1 MAAAATRDASL
12 SDRERRSHGVV
23 HTPSALARFVA
34 ERCDHHLKRLGFGGL
49 ADERVTVIDP
59 ACGPGIFLAAVATV
73 AGSGV
78 RCVGVDR
85 DPAALE
91 VAGRVL
97 SPLDQ
102 LTLLETDALESL
114 DVFAETDALVVLGN
128 PPWSGR
134 SASRTPLLDQLLVDF
149 RVDVDGKTPLQE
161 RKVGVLSDVYVRFL
175 RWAFEGLRRAP
186 SGGVLGLV
194 TNASFLDGPVHRGMR
209 AAMGRWSEAIE
220 VFDFGG
226 SALTARDTQV
236 DDNVFGVRPAA
247 VATFATR
254 TATTSEV
261 ESARPSLVR
270 LWGTRAEKLRA
281 LSSATPEALEVPV
294 GAPWRRPAKNA
305 PVRWPAGFVGLD
317 ALFEFHREGVQSN
330 RDAAAIDPDRQVL
343 LQRLRDFAAGRAVPP
358 AILERAS
365 GHYDPAL
372 ARRRVRDA
380 LASDPDASFVR
391 ELAYRPGDTRWFVAI
406 APLCHRPR
414 HALLQAM
421 DHSAGALLSVR
432 KDRGNKPYTHF
443 GWATHAPDN
452 CFLSARSSCRTRAF
466 PTHTPDGSENLTAA
480 GRDWFAS
487 AEEGLLCALA
497 VLASE
502 TYRRRFEWL
511 LRQDHPRLPE
521 PRDLGAVVEAGR
533 ALRDCLLKGR
543 RDPEDMGERGHWRV
557 PLPEGYREAVA
568 RCTEAVALG

>member
-1 MAAAATRDASL
+1 
-12 SDRERRSHGVV
+12 
-23 HTPSALARFVA
+23 
-34 ERCDHHLKRLGFGGL
+34 
-49 ADERVTVIDP
+49 
-59 ACGPGIFLAAVATV
+59 
-73 AGSGV
+73 
-78 RCVGVDR
+78 VDR
-85 DPAALE
+85 DPDALD

-97 SPLDQ
+97 SPLEH

-114 DVFAETDALVVLGN
+114 DVFADIDALVVLGN

-134 SASRTPLLDQLLVDF
+134 SASRTALLDRLLVDF
-149 RVDVDGKTPLQE
+149 RVDVDGKTPLRE

-226 SALTARDTQV
+226 SALTARDTTV

-254 TATTSEV
+254 TPATAEGQST
-261 ESARPSLVR
+261 RPSLVR

-281 LSSATPEALEVPV
+281 LSSARPEPLEVPV

-305 PVRWPAGFVGLD
+305 PVRWPDGFVGLD
-317 ALFEFHREGVQSN
+317 ALFDFHREGVQSN
-330 RDAAAIDPDRQVL
+330 RDAAAIDPDREVL
-343 LQRLRDFAAGRAVPP
+343 MQRLRDFAAGRPAPEISDAAKPSEASKPCHGRGLGAVPPAISDAAKPSEASKPCHGRGLGAVPP

-421 DHSAGALLSVR
+421 DHSDGALLSVR

-466 PTHTPDGSENLTAA
+466 PTRTPDGTENLTAA
-480 GRDWFAS
+480 GHDWFDS
-487 AEEGLLCALA
+487 AEQGLLYALA

-502 TYRRRFEWL
+502 TYRERFEWL

-521 PRDLGAVVEAGR
+521 PDDLDAVVEAGR
-533 ALRDCLLKGR
+533 ALRDCLLNGA
-543 RDPEDMGERGHWRV
+543 RDPEDLGERGHWRV
-557 PLPEGYREAVA
+557 PLPKGYREAVA
-568 RCTEAVALG
+568 WCTEVVALG